1 MEIQKKGKKIT
12 IKHTLKRGETYKI
25 SQSDSF
31 QTISIFKKPI
41 WVTGVSNATEDGKY
55 CIFIDYDNTSK
66 EIVIE
71 DTERLI
77 REHNLPPFYLFSTKE
92 EKGIGNY
99 HLINLAKIS
108 YGGIKQILNECR
120 CDDKYKSMNL
130 RNPFKSWVLRI
141 SQKGKRGNPKF
152 LELVGLHLGKYNYD
166 VRISQAH
173 LEFLNKIYKLPKIA
187 YTNLD
192 GGKKVKI
199 HTYETFT

>member
-1 MEIQKKGKKIT
+1 MEVKIVKGELRVLHKLKKN
-12 IKHTLKRGETYKI
+12 ETYKI

-41 WVTGVSNATEDGKY
+41 WVTGISNATEDGKY
-55 CIFIDYDNTSK
+55 CLFIDYDNTSK

-71 DTERLI
+71 DAERLI
-77 REHNLPPFYLFSTKE
+77 KEHNLPPFYLFTTKE
-92 EKGIGNY
+92 EKEIGNY
-99 HLINLAKIS
+99 HLINLTRLS
-108 YGGIKQILNECR
+108 YNDIKQLLSECR
-120 CDDKYKSMNL
+120 CDQKYISMNL

-141 SQKGKRGNPKF
+141 SQKGKRSNPKF
-152 LELVGLHLGKYNYD
+152 LQLVGLHLGKYNYD

-187 YTNLD
+187 YDNLD

-199 HTYETFT
+199 HTYETFV